1 MNSFLF
7 AVHDIRES
15 FSHTQLWLWTGL
27 QDIKLRYRRSA
38 LGPWW
43 LTISTGILVAAM
55 GILYAGIFKHTI
67 SDYLPNFA
75 VSYIFW
81 IFFSGQI
88 NESATAFTQFEN
100 ILKQTRI
107 PLLSCVLRILTRHV
121 IILLHNALIILIAFM
136 IFGFKFSLNLI
147 YFLPAF
153 FIFLLFLLSIS
164 VAVGILCTRYRD
176 MVQLISSMLQI
187 LFFLSPIL
195 WKTEILE
202 HGAQSLIVRI
212 NPIFYLMETVRRPLF
227 GLTITFDL
235 WNGALLCTA
244 ISILTSAFLFLKYR
258 ARITYWL

>member
-43 LTISTGILVAAM
+43 LTISMGILVAAM

-75 VSYIFW
+75 VSYIFL

-107 PLLSCVLRILTRHV
+107 PLLSCVLRILPRHV
-121 IILLHNALIILIAFM
+121 IILLHNVLIIIISFLVFYAHGIETWYSSSLPCSRSSSFYRPFSGRPRYWNMAPNPLLLGLIR
-136 IFGFKFSLNLI
+136 
-147 YFLPAF
+147 F
-153 FIFLLFLLSIS
+153 FI
-164 VAVGILCTRYRD
+164 
-176 MVQLISSMLQI
+176 
-187 LFFLSPIL
+187 
-195 WKTEILE
+195 
-202 HGAQSLIVRI
+202 
-212 NPIFYLMETVRRPLF
+212 
-227 GLTITFDL
+227 
-235 WNGALLCTA
+235 
-244 ISILTSAFLFLKYR
+244 
-258 ARITYWL
+258 

>member
-153 FIFLLFLLSIS
+153 FIFLLFYCQYPLPLVFYAHGIETWYSSSLPCSRSSSFYRPFSGRPRYWNMAPNPLLL
-164 VAVGILCTRYRD
+164 G
-176 MVQLISSMLQI
+176 LIR
-187 LFFLSPIL
+187 FFI
-195 WKTEILE
+195 
-202 HGAQSLIVRI
+202 
-212 NPIFYLMETVRRPLF
+212 
-227 GLTITFDL
+227 
-235 WNGALLCTA
+235 
-244 ISILTSAFLFLKYR
+244 
-258 ARITYWL
+258 

>member
-75 VSYIFW
+75 VSFIFW

-121 IILLHNALIILIAFM
+121 IILLHNALIILIAF
-136 IFGFKFSLNLI
+136 IILGF
-147 YFLPAF
+147 Y
-153 FIFLLFLLSIS
+153 
-164 VAVGILCTRYRD
+164 
-176 MVQLISSMLQI
+176 
-187 LFFLSPIL
+187 
-195 WKTEILE
+195 
-202 HGAQSLIVRI
+202 
-212 NPIFYLMETVRRPLF
+212 FYLMETVRRPFF
-227 GLTITFDL
+227 GLTITFAL
-235 WNGALLCTA
+235 SNGALLCTA
-244 ISILTSAFLFLKYR
+244 ISILTSAFLFLQYR
-258 ARITYWL
+258 ARITYWFNSYSKNGKDPYQAAANRFSNLRRNPPFFEKISAESGYRRKNLDTVGENHGSQSTR

>member
-55 GILYAGIFKHTI
+55 GILYAGIFKHAI

-81 IFFSGQI
+81 IFF
-88 NESATAFTQFEN
+88 
-100 ILKQTRI
+100 
-107 PLLSCVLRILTRHV
+107 
-121 IILLHNALIILIAFM
+121 M
-136 IFGFKFSLNLI
+136 IFVFKFSLNLI

>member
-55 GILYAGIFKHTI
+55 GILYAG
-67 SDYLPNFA
+67 
-75 VSYIFW
+75 

-164 VAVGILCTRYRD
+164 VA
-176 MVQLISSMLQI
+176 
-187 LFFLSPIL
+187 
-195 WKTEILE
+195 
-202 HGAQSLIVRI
+202 
-212 NPIFYLMETVRRPLF
+212 
-227 GLTITFDL
+227 
-235 WNGALLCTA
+235 
-244 ISILTSAFLFLKYR
+244 
-258 ARITYWL
+258 